1 MRFSD
6 LQGITKGK
14 ISVHEDLEV
23 ARFSTDTRTLSG
35 SDNEVFVASLGKRD
49 GHDFIQSAIEK
60 GVRNFI
66 VEKDIKLNG
75 FNHLAVESSIQ
86 AFHSIA
92 TSHRQKFSYPVIAI
106 TGSNGKT
113 TVKEWLSTLLSEKY
127 FVVKNPKSYNS
138 QVGAPM
144 SVMEMRENHDVGIFE
159 AGISETNEMVN
170 LAKVIQPTMGL
181 FTTLGEAHN
190 EGFESK
196 DQKLQEKLKLFEKA
210 EKLVFRGDQ
219 KYSSAIESNI
229 SAKAVKWVLEGV
241 GEYTVN
247 WDDGIAVNDHKFYV
261 SFNGD
266 TYLENAT
273 HAIVMA
279 LEMGLSHDQI
289 QSGLNRIRPIPMRLV
304 LKKGINGCYL
314 LDDSYNN
321 DLIGLKVALDY
332 LQSHRQNDKRTLI
345 LSDILQSG
353 MSDELLYQSVT
364 NLLKERNIDR
374 LIGVGPRISSS
385 KKHLPPNT
393 LVFSD
398 TDELLNNLPH
408 FENEMIV
415 IKGARD
421 FALEHVVK
429 ELQEKSHGTILEV
442 NFEALQHNLNQYRDI
457 LQPKTK
463 LMAMVKAN
471 AYGSGIL
478 EVGNFLQHQRVDQL
492 GVAYVDEAIQL
503 RKNGVDLPIMI
514 MNPYIESFSEFEK
527 YDLQAEIF
535 SLGHLKRLLSDT
547 VTPPPIHVK
556 IDTGMH
562 RLGFDTDE
570 IPSLIAK
577 LAEHPELKVA
587 GIFTHF
593 ASSENSSDDDFT
605 IKQAELFEDA
615 YERLSS
621 AIGYRPV
628 KHACNSS
635 AMVRWRQYHYDMV
648 RLGIGLYGYDPTKQ
662 LKLRPVGSLKTT
674 ISQIQELAEGE
685 TVGYSRSGIL
695 KRNSRVAILPV
706 GYEDG
711 YLRVFGNGNGK
722 VNIGGQ
728 ICPTIGNICMDMT
741 MVDVTDTDAKEGDE
755 VIVFGSNPDII
766 EVSKWGGTMPY
777 EILTNISSRVKRL
790 FVSE

>member
-14 ISVHEDLEV
+14 SSVHEDLEV

-35 SDNEVFVASLGKRD
+35 ADNEVFVASRGKRD
-49 GHDFIQSAIEK
+49 GHDFIQAAAEK

-66 VEKDIKLNG
+66 VESNIDLTGYNS
-75 FNHLAVESSIQ
+75 LLVENSIE
-86 AFHSIA
+86 AFHTIA
-92 TSHRQKFSYPVIAI
+92 SSHRERFSYPVIAI

-144 SVMEMRENHDVGIFE
+144 SIMEMRENHDVGVFE
-159 AGISETNEMVN
+159 AGISQTNEMAN
-170 LAKVIQPTMGL
+170 LAKIIQPTIGL

-190 EGFESK
+190 EGFESQ
-196 DQKLQEKLKLFEKA
+196 DQKLEEKLKLFEYA
-210 EKLVFRGDQ
+210 EKVIFRGDQ
-219 KYSSAIESNI
+219 DYSSSIEKKI
-229 SAKAVKWVLEGV
+229 LAKGITWVLEGK
-241 GEYTVN
+241 GDYTVN
-247 WDDGIAVNDHKFYV
+247 WNEGIVVNDHKFYV

-279 LEMGLSHDQI
+279 MEMGLSHDQI

-304 LKKGINGCYL
+304 LKKGVNGCYL

-332 LQSHRQNDKRTLI
+332 LQSHRQNDTRTLI

-353 MSDELLYQSVT
+353 MSDESLYRSVT
-364 NLLKERNIDR
+364 NLLNERNIDR
-374 LIGVGPRISSS
+374 LIGVGPKISSS

-421 FALEHVVK
+421 FALERVVN

-442 NFEALQHNLNQYRDI
+442 NFEALHHNLNQYRDL

-547 VTPPPIHVK
+547 INPPPIHLK

-562 RLGFDTDE
+562 RLGFDPEE
-570 IPSLIAK
+570 IPSLITK
-577 LAEHPELKVA
+577 LADHPELKVA

-593 ASSENSSDDDFT
+593 ASSENATDDHFT

-615 YERLSS
+615 YERLSH
-621 AIGYRPV
+621 ALGYRPV

-635 AMVRWRQYHYDMV
+635 AMVRWPQYHYDMV
-648 RLGIGLYGYDPTKQ
+648 RLGIGLYGFDPTQQ
-662 LKLRPVGSLKTT
+662 LKLRPVSSLKTT
-674 ISQIQELAEGE
+674 ISQIQELTKGE
-685 TVGYSRSGIL
+685 TVGYSRNGVL
-695 KRNSRVAILPV
+695 NRDSRIAILPV

-722 VNIGGQ
+722 VNIKG
-728 ICPTIGNICMDMT
+728 IMSPTIGNICMDMT
-741 MVDVTDTDAKEGDE
+741 MVDVTDTEAKEGDE
-755 VIVFGSNPDII
+755 VIVFGSNPNII